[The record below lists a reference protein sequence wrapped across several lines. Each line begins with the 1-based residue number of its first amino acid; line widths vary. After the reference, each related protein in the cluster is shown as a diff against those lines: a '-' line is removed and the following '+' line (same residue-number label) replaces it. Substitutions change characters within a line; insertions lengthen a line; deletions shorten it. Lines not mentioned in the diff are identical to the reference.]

1 MIIEFSK
8 ELMELSVSVEESG
21 DNILRGMTLLFISL
35 PWGMHLELW
44 WEERMWSP
52 LKAQI
57 IAGCWSRLGYL

>member
-35 PWGMHLELW
+35 PWGMHFELW
-44 WEERMWSP
+44 WEERMCGPAES
-52 LKAQI
+52 
-57 IAGCWSRLGYL
+57 YL